1 MPAASDGAGQSASE
15 QRIHHVLSLLAEAL
29 RVLDDGDEFP
39 DVGARLQ
46 QIIDILENRSAQ
58 RS

>member
-15 QRIHHVLSLLAEAL
+15 QRIHYVLSLLAEAL

-46 QIIDILENRSAQ
+46 QIFDILENRSTQ